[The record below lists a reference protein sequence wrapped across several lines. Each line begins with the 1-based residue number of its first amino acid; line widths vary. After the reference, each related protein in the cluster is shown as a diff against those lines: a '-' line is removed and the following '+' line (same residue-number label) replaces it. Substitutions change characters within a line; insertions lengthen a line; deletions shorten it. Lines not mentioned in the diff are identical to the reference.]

1 MVAELTLGGTAEQW
15 AQGEAER
22 QRQADLVQTLIHAKS
37 DGWERN
43 RTGDTE
49 AGRRTFVAHTA
60 NEPES
65 ITGSR
70 TLAPPAGR
78 RIIDTRIGKPSVFT
92 GDQNT
97 WCDWSFKLRS
107 YVSVVTSNSAE

>member
-1 MVAELTLGGTAEQW
+1 MVQLSSGLRVKMCDRD
-15 AQGEAER
+15 R
-22 QRQADLVQTLIHAKS
+22 QIWCRHSSTKS

-49 AGRRTFVAHTA
+49 AGGRTFVAHTA

-65 ITGSR
+65 ITGSPK
-70 TLAPPAGR
+70 LALPAGR
-78 RIIDTRIGKPSVFT
+78 GIIDTRIVTSSVFT

-97 WCDWSFKLRS
+97 WGDWSFKLRS
-107 YVSVVTSNSAE
+107 YVLVVISNSAR